1 MRAILTP
8 LFIFATLFAWGQE
21 TELPMMQTPASVIA
35 EAVDAWEQGQLS
47 MEIEASI
54 SPEQLASTW
63 EIALTQARDNR
74 ATVNSVQ
81 RGIWSETST
90 WDCGCIPAAGDNV
103 FVDHEVSLV
112 ENAEFGSLL
121 VRASGSLID
130 LNDVTMT
137 FDGNMIAAGAA
148 SLEGVTLIANGIGA
162 DQTLDG
168 EMTVDRM
175 LAQNRSNVTVAGT
188 VEITGHLEADDS
200 AIAVDAEGTLILSE
214 NEAGRATVLR
224 SNGGSVDGLVTRKI
238 TLPAIPNRNMTLVE
252 QRITVGLEGVTV
264 NELLGDF
271 PTVGFV
277 GADDPEGFP
286 NIAFWSAD
294 AAYNYQSI
302 SSVDDVLPVW
312 EGVYLA
318 LAPAELYTLTFAG
331 TLPDSNIEI
340 SIPGDSFTALFGNPT
355 NGNVGLQDLDDV
367 FGESKFSLDCWN
379 TATLQYDSYVSSM
392 STNGMQNTMQPNTTC
407 QFLPTEDISF
417 EMNADQTLANGTF
430 ANLDVELNGY
440 ISISVENTTGYYDE
454 CLVTLREGMSTSFD
468 PTEDAINTSSLFSA
482 CDVYLRDGN
491 GTRSSIAQ
499 MNFDSEP
506 VMSFEV
512 VVGANRPVD
521 GNYTLTVNESD
532 WEGGCLQ
539 FLPVGETEIQP
550 LEPGFLAAIELS
562 STANHNHAVGTLFLV
577 PNARA
582 EVTSPGCEGLGET
595 AIEVFPTG
603 DGPWTVALNDTEGNS
618 FEGALTDNGVTTMF
632 SNLPTGTYTY
642 AILNDGNMTCGEQ
655 TGEHTVIR
663 PLEMDLSAEITH
675 DCGDGGAVVAVAEG
689 GVEPVVYTWTHG
701 IEGAMISGLN
711 DGTYTFVV
719 TDAFACADT
728 MAVNVLK
735 APELSMLSTDGACDG
750 STDAAI
756 ELNSDDDTSLWN
768 FDVRNANG
776 DLVDFAYNV
785 STPAFFDVLA
795 TGTYNVEAQILGEYG
810 CEPETREATVVQPV
824 PMTLTASSETQC
836 DEATLGSATAALVG
850 GLGNTTFTW
859 SDGTQGA
866 NLTEASAGTYTVT
879 VTDEAGCT
887 ESLDVEVTMS
897 PQLDVTVMS
906 PGCEGE
912 GETGFQMNGAADV
925 TWTVV
930 LADASGMDIQTMTL
944 ENGNAEIGG
953 LASGDYTLTYSHD
966 VEDGCPAKSV
976 EATLTVASNLVVDV
990 TTTPMECGDVNTAA
1004 IDLTVH
1010 GGVGNVTVT
1019 WDHGAQGTE
1028 LANLAGGQYYAV
1040 VADDNGC
1047 TKDVRV
1053 EVEETPTVVA
1063 DFVAPM
1069 GGLTDGTNGMTL
1081 TFTNTSEGNIAGQ
1094 TWYFGDTETPSYDFH
1109 ATHTFEEAGAYDVF
1123 LNVWNDRCSHTVRKT
1138 VVVTEGE
1145 SNPNND
1151 ELGTLVTNVMEGD
1164 LTDIHAPVTTESG
1177 WMMNLGAAA
1186 NGMKIHVFDLTG
1198 RQLCN
1203 PVAPDANGQI
1213 WVEGDQWPA
1222 LVLLRLVHE
1231 PTNSIRTWK
1240 MVR

>member
-1 MRAILTP
+1 
-8 LFIFATLFAWGQE
+8 
-21 TELPMMQTPASVIA
+21 MQTPASVIA
-35 EAVDAWEQGQLS
+35 EAVDAWEQSQLL
-47 MEIEASI
+47 MEADVSL
-54 SPEQLASTW
+54 SPEQLSATW
-63 EIALTQARDNR
+63 ENMLNQARDNR
-74 ATVNSVQ
+74 ATVISVQ
-81 RGIWSETST
+81 RGIWSETTT

-137 FDGNMIAAGAA
+137 FDGNMIAAGTA
-148 SLEGVTLIANGIGA
+148 SLDGVTLVANGIGA

-168 EMTVDRM
+168 NMTVDRM
-175 LAQNRSNVTVAGT
+175 FAQNRSNVTVAGT
-188 VEITGHLEADDS
+188 IEITGHLEADD
-200 AIAVDAEGTLILSE
+200 AYVAVDAAGELILSE

-224 SNGGSVDGLVTRKI
+224 PNGGSVDGLVTRKI

-277 GADDPEGFP
+277 GADTPDGFP

-331 TLPDSNIEI
+331 TLPESNVEI

-355 NGNVGLQDLDDV
+355 NGNVDLQELDDV

-379 TATLQYDSYVSSM
+379 TSTLQYDSYVSSM
-392 STNGMQNTMQPNTTC
+392 STNGMQNTLQPNTTC
-407 QFLPTEDISF
+407 QFLPTEDIAF
-417 EMNADQTLANGTF
+417 AMDANQALANGAF
-430 ANLDVELNGY
+430 AELDVELNGY
-440 ISISVENTTGYYDE
+440 ISIAVDNTTGYHDE
-454 CLVTLREGMSTSFD
+454 CVVTFREGTSTAFD

-482 CDVYLRDGN
+482 CDVYLRDNN

-499 MNFDSEP
+499 MSFDSEP
-506 VMSFEV
+506 VMTFEV
-512 VVGANRPVD
+512 VVGANRPLD
-521 GNYTLTVNESD
+521 GNYTLTVNELD
-532 WEGGCLQ
+532 WADGCLQ
-539 FLPVGETEIQP
+539 FVPAGETEASP
-550 LEPGFLAAIELS
+550 LETGVLATVQLS
-562 STANHNHAVGTLFLV
+562 SSANHNYTVGTLFLV

-618 FEGALTDNGVTTMF
+618 FGGTLTENGVTTLF

-642 AILNDGNMTCGEQ
+642 AILNDGDMTCGEQ
-655 TGEHTVIR
+655 TGAHTVIR

-675 DCGDGGAVVAVAEG
+675 DCGEGGAVVADAEG
-689 GVEPVVYTWTHG
+689 GAEPVVYTWAHG
-701 IEGAMISGLN
+701 VEGAVISGLS

-728 MAVNVLK
+728 LAVDVLK

-776 DLVDFAYNV
+776 DLIDFAYNV

-795 TGTYNVEAQILGEYG
+795 AGTYTVEAQILGEYG

-824 PMTLTASSETQC
+824 PMTLTATSETQC
-836 DEATLGSATAALVG
+836 DEATLGSAAAALVG
-850 GLGNTTFTW
+850 GLGQTTFTW

-887 ESLDVEVTMS
+887 ESTDVEVTMS

-906 PGCEGE
+906 PGCDGE
-912 GETGFQMNGAADV
+912 GETGFQMNGATDV

-930 LADASGMDIQTMTL
+930 LADAEGMEIQTLTL

-953 LASGDYTLTYSHD
+953 LASGDYTLTYNHD
-966 VEDGCPAKSV
+966 AGDGCPAKSV
-976 EATLTVASNLVVDV
+976 EAALTVASNLVVDV
-990 TTTPMECGDVNTAA
+990 ATTPMECGEVNTAS

-1019 WDHGAQGTE
+1019 
-1028 LANLAGGQYYAV
+1028 
-1040 VADDNGC
+1040 
-1047 TKDVRV
+1047 
-1053 EVEETPTVVA
+1053 
-1063 DFVAPM
+1063 
-1069 GGLTDGTNGMTL
+1069 
-1081 TFTNTSEGNIAGQ
+1081 
-1094 TWYFGDTETPSYDFH
+1094 
-1109 ATHTFEEAGAYDVF
+1109 
-1123 LNVWNDRCSHTVRKT
+1123 
-1138 VVVTEGE
+1138 
-1145 SNPNND
+1145 
-1151 ELGTLVTNVMEGD
+1151 
-1164 LTDIHAPVTTESG
+1164 
-1177 WMMNLGAAA
+1177 
-1186 NGMKIHVFDLTG
+1186 
-1198 RQLCN
+1198 
-1203 PVAPDANGQI
+1203 
-1213 WVEGDQWPA
+1213 
-1222 LVLLRLVHE
+1222 
-1231 PTNSIRTWK
+1231 
-1240 MVR
+1240 